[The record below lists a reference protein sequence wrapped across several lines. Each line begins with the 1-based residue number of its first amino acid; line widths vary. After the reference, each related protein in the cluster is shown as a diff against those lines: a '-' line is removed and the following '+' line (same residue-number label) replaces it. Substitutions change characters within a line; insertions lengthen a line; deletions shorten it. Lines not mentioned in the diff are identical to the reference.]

1 MSGAHV
7 LNHAAE
13 DFKLGQEM
21 LSKQRKMEERGAKEH
36 QPIYKFVMNINAQV
50 CNTLSSLISNSALD
64 IILYTINVLI
74 PTTYKLYIGVDSQL
88 PLGILSALE

>member
-21 LSKQRKMEERGAKEH
+21 LSKRRKMEERGAKEH

-50 CNTLSSLISNSALD
+50 CNTLSSLISNL
-64 IILYTINVLI
+64 ILYVLM
-74 PTTYKLYIGVDSQL
+74 
-88 PLGILSALE
+88 